1 MGKNEEL
8 TSTGNITLSV
18 SYLQFR
24 VIRNTIFIVFAVFGV
39 TLFVVLLFMIL
50 SINTWVLDFASN
62 KGF

>member
-24 VIRNTIFIVFAVFGV
+24 IIRNTIFIVFAVLGV
-39 TLFVVLLFMIL
+39 TLFCGFTFYDL
-50 SINTWVLDFASN
+50 INEHLDLRPSF
-62 KGF
+62 